1 MQMRRLGNTG
11 IDIAPLVFGGNV
23 FGWTIDKQTSFAILD
38 AFLEAGFNAID
49 TADVY
54 SIFAPGNKGGESE
67 TIIGEWMQERGV
79 RSRVVIITKFGLEMG
94 PGKKGLSRNYAA
106 AACEASLRRLRTD
119 YIDVYLSHRADPNT
133 AIAETLEGFAAL
145 KAAGKIRHAGCSN
158 YTAGE
163 LAAALAEAGEG
174 KARYEVVQPHYN
186 LVHRDEYE
194 GALEEV
200 CLANGLGVIPYFSL
214 ASGFLTGKYR
224 RQADLG
230 ENARSGM
237 AAGYVN
243 AEGLKVLGA
252 VDAVAAR
259 HKATPAQVAL
269 AWLAARPSVSAPI
282 ASATSVKQLND
293 IMGSAKLTLTPEDLG
308 ILGG

>member
-1 MQMRRLGNTG
+1 MQMRKLGNTG

-38 AFLEAGFNAID
+38 AFLDAGFNAID

-106 AACEASLRRLRTD
+106 EACEASLRRLRTD

-133 AIAETLEGFAAL
+133 AIEETLEGFAAL

-163 LAAALAEAGEG
+163 LAAALAAAGEG

-186 LVHRDEYE
+186 LVHRGEYE

-224 RQADLG
+224 SQADLG
-230 ENARSGM
+230 QNARSGM

-243 AEGLKVLGA
+243 AEGLKVLAA

-259 HKATPAQVAL
+259 HGATPAQVAL

-282 ASATSVKQLND
+282 ASATSLKQLQD
-293 IMGSAKLTLTPEDLG
+293 ILGSAKLALTAEDLKT
-308 ILGG
+308 LGG